1 MKNLETAKQLA
12 DIYKEKKLKMQQLE
26 EETKTLLANIVE
38 LTEEREAILGTH
50 KLVKTTR
57 KGSVSYSKAVKD
69 LLPDVDLTPYT
80 GNPTTFWSIK

>member
-1 MKNLETAKQLA
+1 MNNLETAKQLA
-12 DIYKEKKLKMQQLE
+12 DIYKEKKWKMQQLE

-38 LTEEREAILGTH
+38 LAEEREVVLGTN

-57 KGSVSYSKAVKD
+57 KGSVSYSKVVKD